1 MPTYRYHCG
10 ACDVDHEIFH
20 SIKDTSPQKCPDCKK
35 KMERMIGGGGGVLLK
50 GDGFYTTEYRSDSY
64 KKAEKKDRDA
74 AKPKSDSSSKSDS
87 SKSSSGKSSGSSKSK
102 KKSDG

>member
-1 MPTYRYHCG
+1 MPTYRYHCSS
-10 ACDVDHEIFH
+10 CDADHEIFH
-20 SIKDTSPQKCPDCKK
+20 SIKETGARKCPDCGK

-74 AKPKSDSSSKSDS
+74 AKPKSDSAPAKSGGKKETKPSSKP
-87 SKSSSGKSSGSSKSK
+87 K
-102 KKSDG
+102 KKDP